1 METIILTCIQCE
13 EDFEFS
19 SYEQEKYSQKGFDL
33 PLRCAQ
39 CRKNKNKKTEFV
51 EKRKFKDKKKHY
63 RLKSEGYFD
72 S

>member
-19 SYEQEKYSQKGFDL
+19 SDEQKKYHQRGFDP
-33 PLRCAQ
+33 PLRCSI
-39 CRKNKNKKTEFV
+39 CRKNKDKKTGFV

-63 RLKSEGYFD
+63 RLKPDEYFD
-72 S
+72 L